1 MTKEWL
7 VRRMI
12 VVVALVAAVA
22 GCGGS
27 DDPLAPGTAPT
38 VVEVVEDVDYYY
50 ACGNEVLELDDGRTF
65 SPLVDQDAVDAED
78 YLGAATTV
86 SLSGDLVL
94 AAGQDLVLA
103 VVAPGPGDDTG
114 TLTIYDD
121 GMAYWLSDSGIEAWL
136 DAGVREYE
144 WVC

>member
-1 MTKEWL
+1 M
-7 VRRMI
+7 RRMI
-12 VVVALVAAVA
+12 VVVALVTAAA

-27 DDPLAPGTAPT
+27 DDPLAPGTTPT

-50 ACGNEVLELDDGRTF
+50 ACGNELLELDDGRTF
-65 SPLVDQDAVDAED
+65 SPLVEQDAVDADD
-78 YLGAATTV
+78 YLGAATAV
-86 SLSGDLVL
+86 SGDLVL
-94 AAGQDLVLA
+94 AAGQDVVLA

-121 GMAYWLSDSGIEAWL
+121 GMAHWQSDSGIEAWL